1 MAMIYSISQP
11 FNSVQ
16 FGRVIPD
23 LYQGERSFD
32 FALRAKSGAAKYKD
46 SSMFYYGTEF
56 SLNYV
61 TCCGSSLQVLK
72 YLNNKI
78 FLKHF

>member
-1 MAMIYSISQP
+1 MAVIYSVSQP

-32 FALRAKSGAAKYKD
+32 FALREKSGAAKYKD
-46 SSMFYYGTEF
+46 SSMFYDGTSKLCHLLWIF
-56 SLNYV
+56 TV
-61 TCCGSSLQVLK
+61 SS
-72 YLNNKI
+72 
-78 FLKHF
+78 